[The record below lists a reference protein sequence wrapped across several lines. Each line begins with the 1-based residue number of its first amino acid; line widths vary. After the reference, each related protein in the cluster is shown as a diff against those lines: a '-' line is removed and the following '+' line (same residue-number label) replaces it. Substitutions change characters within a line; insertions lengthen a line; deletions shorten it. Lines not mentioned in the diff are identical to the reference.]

1 MVKSPS
7 PKCCQRC
14 FHLGGPKPIRV
25 IFQRLFDLVI
35 VVTILPSDS
44 AHHALLP
51 RCRRVLLTSL
61 GLALDMSFARSAA
74 PVRSVLRS
82 AVNQQSRTFTT
93 TNASGITTAAA
104 DDGAL
109 TSTVTVAIKAGS
121 RYESAPGVAHVL
133 KNYLFKSNQ
142 KRSALRLVREA
153 EFYGGVLS
161 TALTKEHLL
170 LTAEFLRGD
179 EDFFVEVLGDVLS
192 KSKFAAHEFNEEALP
207 QVQAEHAQAQSNPA
221 VLGYDSLL
229 QTAYR
234 QRSLG
239 HSLFA
244 SPASPVSHRQTVD
257 FAHAAFAK
265 NNIAV
270 LGSGIESN
278 KLSQLVSAHFG
289 DLAATASVSTT
300 AAKYF
305 GGEQRVAF
313 SAPHGAE
320 NTRAAHGHFFIG
332 FEGAGHKDA
341 SEAANL
347 AVLRSLLGGDSSV
360 KWSNGVSP
368 LSQIAESVSGAQA
381 HAFNLTFSDSG
392 VFGAHVSAPSASVQD
407 AASKVVQALK
417 NVAGG
422 LKDETI
428 QAAIAKAKFERA
440 SVLENRTASHELV
453 SAQLLDSANVVTL
466 DDTFAA
472 LEAVKANSLSTA
484 AEKLLKSKPTT
495 VAVGDVHLLPYA
507 DEVL

>member
-1 MVKSPS
+1 
-7 PKCCQRC
+7 
-14 FHLGGPKPIRV
+14 
-25 IFQRLFDLVI
+25 
-35 VVTILPSDS
+35 
-44 AHHALLP
+44 
-51 RCRRVLLTSL
+51 
-61 GLALDMSFARSAA
+61 MSFARSSA
-74 PVRSVLRS
+74 PVRSALRVAALPRQLAQRS
-82 AVNQQSRTFTT
+82 FTT
-93 TNASGITTAAA
+93 ANASGISTASA

-109 TSTVTVAIKAGS
+109 TSSVTVAVKAGS
-121 RYESAPGVAHVL
+121 RYETAPGVAHVL

-179 EDFFVEVLGDVLS
+179 EDFFVEVLGDVLT
-192 KSKFAAHEFNEEALP
+192 KSKFAAHEFNEEVLP
-207 QVQAEHAQAQSNPA
+207 QVQAEYAQAQSNPA
-221 VLGYDSLL
+221 VLGYDTLL

-244 SPASPVSHRQTVD
+244 SPSSPVTHRQTVD
-257 FAHAAFAK
+257 FAHASFAK

-270 LGSGIESN
+270 LGSGIDSA
-278 KLSQLVSAHFG
+278 KLNQLVSAHFG
-289 DLAATASVSTT
+289 ELAASASVSST

-313 SAPHGAE
+313 SAPHGLE
-320 NTRAAHGHFFIG
+320 NTRAAHGHFFIA
-332 FEGAGHKDA
+332 FEGAGHKHA
-341 SEAANL
+341 EAAANL
-347 AVLRSLLGGDSSV
+347 AVLRSLLGGESSV

-368 LSQIAESVSGAQA
+368 LSQIAESVQGAKA
-381 HAFNLTFSDSG
+381 SAFNLTFSDSG
-392 VFGAHVSAPSASVQD
+392 VFGAHISAPTASVQQ
-407 AASKVVQALK
+407 AASKVAQELK

-422 LKDETI
+422 LKEDVI
-428 QAAIAKAKFERA
+428 KAAIAKAKFERA

-453 SAQLLDSANVVTL
+453 SAQLLEGGKVATL
-466 DDTFAA
+466 EESFAA
-472 LEAVKANSLSTA
+472 LEGVKAGSLAKA

-495 VAVGDVHLLPYA
+495 VAVGDVHVLPYA

>member
-1 MVKSPS
+1 
-7 PKCCQRC
+7 
-14 FHLGGPKPIRV
+14 
-25 IFQRLFDLVI
+25 
-35 VVTILPSDS
+35 
-44 AHHALLP
+44 
-51 RCRRVLLTSL
+51 
-61 GLALDMSFARSAA
+61 MSFARSAA
-74 PVRSVLRS
+74 PVRSALRT
-82 AVNQQSRTFTT
+82 AANQQQQRAFTT
-93 TNASGITTAAA
+93 AKASGISTAAA

-109 TSTVTVAIKAGS
+109 TSTVTVAAKAGS
-121 RYESAPGVAHVL
+121 RYEPAPGVAHVL

-192 KSKFAAHEFNEEALP
+192 KSKFAAHEFNEEVLP
-207 QVQAEHAQAQSNPA
+207 QVQSEHAQAQSNPA

-239 HSLFA
+239 RSLFA

-265 NNIAV
+265 DNIAV
-270 LGSGIESN
+270 LGSGIDSA
-278 KLSQLVSAHFG
+278 KLSQLVDAHFG
-289 DLAATASVSTT
+289 DLAASASVKSS

-305 GGEQRVAF
+305 GGEQRIAF
-313 SAPHGAE
+313 AAPHGVE
-320 NTRAAHGHFFIG
+320 NTRAAHGHFFVA

-341 SEAANL
+341 AAAANL
-347 AVLRSLLGGDSSV
+347 AVLRALLGGESSV

-368 LSQIAESVSGAQA
+368 LSQIADKVMGAQA
-381 HAFNLTFSDSG
+381 NAFNLTFSDSG
-392 VFGAHVSAPSASVQD
+392 VFGAHVSAPTASVQQ
-407 AASKVVQALK
+407 AATHVAQALK

-428 QAAIAKAKFERA
+428 KAAIAKAKFERA

-453 SAQLLDSANVVTL
+453 SAQLLEAGNVATL
-466 DDTFAA
+466 EETFSA
-472 LEAVKANSLSTA
+472 LEGVKASSLSSA

-495 VAVGDVHLLPYA
+495 VAVGDVHQLPYA

>member
-1 MVKSPS
+1 
-7 PKCCQRC
+7 
-14 FHLGGPKPIRV
+14 
-25 IFQRLFDLVI
+25 
-35 VVTILPSDS
+35 
-44 AHHALLP
+44 
-51 RCRRVLLTSL
+51 
-61 GLALDMSFARSAA
+61 MSFARSAA
-74 PVRSVLRS
+74 PVRTALRT
-82 AVNQQSRTFTT
+82 AANQQRAFTT
-93 TNASGITTAAA
+93 ANAAGVKTAAA

-179 EDFFVEVLGDVLS
+179 EEFFVEVLGDVLS
-192 KSKFAAHEFNEEALP
+192 KSKFAAHEFNEEVLP
-207 QVQAEHAQAQSNPA
+207 QVQAEYAQAQSNPA

-244 SPASPVSHRQTVD
+244 SPASPITHRQTVD

-265 NNIAV
+265 DNIAV
-270 LGSGIESN
+270 LGSGIDSA
-278 KLSQLVSAHFG
+278 KLNQLVSAHFG
-289 DLAATASVSTT
+289 ELAASASVSSTP
-300 AAKYF
+300 AKYF

-313 SAPHGAE
+313 AAPHGAE
-320 NTRAAHGHFFIG
+320 NTRAAHGHFFVG

-341 SEAANL
+341 EASANL
-347 AVLRSLLGGDSSV
+347 AVLRALLGGESSV

-368 LSQIAESVSGAQA
+368 LSQIAESIPGARA
-381 HAFNLTFSDSG
+381 AAFNLTFSDSG
-392 VFGAHVSAPSASVQD
+392 VFGAHVSAPSASVQQ
-407 AASKVVQALK
+407 AASKVAQALK

-422 LKDETI
+422 LKEEAI
-428 QAAIAKAKFERA
+428 KAAVAKAKFERA
-440 SVLENRTASHELV
+440 TVLENRTAAHELV
-453 SAQLLDSANVVTL
+453 SAQLLEAGSVATL
-466 DDTFAA
+466 ENAFAA
-472 LEAVKANSLSTA
+472 LDAVKPASLSKV
-484 AEKLLKSKPTT
+484 AEKLLKSNPTT
-495 VAVGDVHLLPYA
+495 VAVGDVHKLPYA

>member
-1 MVKSPS
+1 
-7 PKCCQRC
+7 
-14 FHLGGPKPIRV
+14 
-25 IFQRLFDLVI
+25 
-35 VVTILPSDS
+35 
-44 AHHALLP
+44 
-51 RCRRVLLTSL
+51 
-61 GLALDMSFARSAA
+61 MSFARSAV
-74 PVRSVLRS
+74 PVRTALRT
-82 AVNQQSRTFTT
+82 AANQQRAFTT
-93 TNASGITTAAA
+93 ANAAGVKTAAA

-179 EDFFVEVLGDVLS
+179 EEFFVEVLGDVLS
-192 KSKFAAHEFNEEALP
+192 KSKFAAHEFNEEVLP
-207 QVQAEHAQAQSNPA
+207 QVQAEYAQAQSNPA

-244 SPASPVSHRQTVD
+244 SPASPITHRQTVD

-265 NNIAV
+265 DNIAV
-270 LGSGIESN
+270 LGSGIDSA
-278 KLSQLVSAHFG
+278 KLNQLVSAHFG
-289 DLAATASVSTT
+289 ELAASASVSSTP
-300 AAKYF
+300 AKYF

-313 SAPHGAE
+313 AAPHGAE
-320 NTRAAHGHFFIG
+320 NTRAAHGHFFVG

-341 SEAANL
+341 EASANL
-347 AVLRSLLGGDSSV
+347 AVLRALLGGESSV

-368 LSQIAESVSGAQA
+368 LSQIAESIPGARA
-381 HAFNLTFSDSG
+381 AAFNLTFSDSG
-392 VFGAHVSAPSASVQD
+392 VFGAHVSAPSASVQQ
-407 AASKVVQALK
+407 AASKVAQALK

-422 LKDETI
+422 LKEEAI
-428 QAAIAKAKFERA
+428 KAAVAKAKFERA
-440 SVLENRTASHELV
+440 TVLENRTAAHELV
-453 SAQLLDSANVVTL
+453 SAQLLEAGSVATL
-466 DDTFAA
+466 ENAFAA
-472 LEAVKANSLSTA
+472 LDAVKPASLSKV

-495 VAVGDVHLLPYA
+495 VAVGDVHKLPYA

>member
-1 MVKSPS
+1 
-7 PKCCQRC
+7 
-14 FHLGGPKPIRV
+14 
-25 IFQRLFDLVI
+25 
-35 VVTILPSDS
+35 
-44 AHHALLP
+44 
-51 RCRRVLLTSL
+51 
-61 GLALDMSFARSAA
+61 MSFARSAA
-74 PVRSVLRS
+74 PVRTALRT
-82 AVNQQSRTFTT
+82 AANQQRAFTT
-93 TNASGITTAAA
+93 ANAAGVKTAAA

-179 EDFFVEVLGDVLS
+179 EEFFVEALGDVLS
-192 KSKFAAHEFNEEALP
+192 KSKFAAHEFNEEVLP
-207 QVQAEHAQAQSNPA
+207 QVQAEYAQAQSNPA

-244 SPASPVSHRQTVD
+244 SPASPITHRQTVD

-265 NNIAV
+265 DNIAV
-270 LGSGIESN
+270 LGSGIDSA
-278 KLSQLVSAHFG
+278 KLNQLVSAHFG
-289 DLAATASVSTT
+289 ELAASASVSSTP
-300 AAKYF
+300 AKYF

-313 SAPHGAE
+313 AAPHGAE
-320 NTRAAHGHFFIG
+320 NTRAAHGHFFVG

-341 SEAANL
+341 EASANL
-347 AVLRSLLGGDSSV
+347 AVLRALLGGESSV

-368 LSQIAESVSGAQA
+368 LSQIAESIPGARA
-381 HAFNLTFSDSG
+381 AAFNLTFSDSG
-392 VFGAHVSAPSASVQD
+392 VFGAHVSAPSASVQQ
-407 AASKVVQALK
+407 AASKVAQALK

-422 LKDETI
+422 LKEEAI
-428 QAAIAKAKFERA
+428 KAAVAKAKFERA
-440 SVLENRTASHELV
+440 TVLENRTAAHELV
-453 SAQLLDSANVVTL
+453 SAQLLEAGSVATL
-466 DDTFAA
+466 ENAFAA
-472 LEAVKANSLSTA
+472 LDAVKPASLSKV

-495 VAVGDVHLLPYA
+495 VAVGDVHKLPYA

>member
-1 MVKSPS
+1 M
-7 PKCCQRC
+7 
-14 FHLGGPKPIRV
+14 
-25 IFQRLFDLVI
+25 
-35 VVTILPSDS
+35 
-44 AHHALLP
+44 
-51 RCRRVLLTSL
+51 SL
-61 GLALDMSFARSAA
+61 ARSAA
-74 PVRSVLRS
+74 PVRSALRT
-82 AVNQQSRTFTT
+82 AAAAQRRTFTT
-93 TNASGITTAAA
+93 ANASGVSTAAA

-179 EDFFVEVLGDVLS
+179 EDFFVEVLGDVLT
-192 KSKFAAHEFNEEALP
+192 KSKFAAHEFNEEVLP
-207 QVQAEHAQAQSNPA
+207 QVQSEYAQALANPA
-221 VLGYDSLL
+221 VLGYDNLL

-234 QRSLG
+234 QRALG

-244 SPASPVSHRQTVD
+244 SPSSPVSHRQVVD

-270 LGSGIESN
+270 LGTGIDSG
-278 KLSQLVSAHFG
+278 KLSQLVSSHFG
-289 DLAATASVSTT
+289 ELSASASVSSP
-300 AAKYF
+300 ASKYF

-320 NTRAAHGHFFIG
+320 NTRAAHGHFFIA

-341 SEAANL
+341 SASANL
-347 AVLRSLLGGDSSV
+347 AVLRSLLGGESSV

-368 LSQIAESVSGAQA
+368 LSQIAESVAGAQA
-381 HAFNLTFSDSG
+381 NAFNLTFSDSG
-392 VFGAHVSAPSASVQD
+392 VFGAHVSAPNASVQQ
-407 AASKVVQALK
+407 AAAKVAQALK

-422 LKDETI
+422 LKEETI
-428 QAAIAKAKFERA
+428 QAAVAKAKFERA
-440 SVLENRTASHELV
+440 TVLENRTASHELV
-453 SAQLLDSANVVTL
+453 SAQLLEAGKVATL
-466 DDTFAA
+466 EESFAA
-472 LEAVKANSLSTA
+472 LEGVKANSLA
-484 AEKLLKSKPTT
+484 KIAEKLLKSKPTT
-495 VAVGDVHLLPYA
+495 VAVGDVHVLPYA

>member
-1 MVKSPS
+1 
-7 PKCCQRC
+7 
-14 FHLGGPKPIRV
+14 
-25 IFQRLFDLVI
+25 
-35 VVTILPSDS
+35 
-44 AHHALLP
+44 
-51 RCRRVLLTSL
+51 
-61 GLALDMSFARSAA
+61 MSFARSAA
-74 PVRSVLRS
+74 PVRTALRT
-82 AVNQQSRTFTT
+82 AANQQRAFTT
-93 TNASGITTAAA
+93 ANAAGVKTAAA

-179 EDFFVEVLGDVLS
+179 EEFFVEVLGDVLS
-192 KSKFAAHEFNEEALP
+192 KSKFAAHEFNEEVLP
-207 QVQAEHAQAQSNPA
+207 QVQAEYAQAQSNPA

-244 SPASPVSHRQTVD
+244 SPASPITHRQTVD

-265 NNIAV
+265 DNIAV
-270 LGSGIESN
+270 LGSGIDSA
-278 KLSQLVSAHFG
+278 KLNQLVSAHFG
-289 DLAATASVSTT
+289 ELAASASVSSTP
-300 AAKYF
+300 AKYF

-313 SAPHGAE
+313 AAPHGAE
-320 NTRAAHGHFFIG
+320 NTRAAHGHFFVG

-341 SEAANL
+341 EASANL
-347 AVLRSLLGGDSSV
+347 AVLRALLGGESSV

-368 LSQIAESVSGAQA
+368 LSQIAESIPGARA
-381 HAFNLTFSDSG
+381 AAFNLTFSDSG
-392 VFGAHVSAPSASVQD
+392 VFGAHVSAPSASVQQ
-407 AASKVVQALK
+407 AASKVAQALK

-422 LKDETI
+422 LKEEAI
-428 QAAIAKAKFERA
+428 KAAVAKAKFERA
-440 SVLENRTASHELV
+440 TVLENRTAAHELV
-453 SAQLLDSANVVTL
+453 SAQLLEAGSVATL
-466 DDTFAA
+466 ENAFAA
-472 LEAVKANSLSTA
+472 LDAVKPASLSKV

-495 VAVGDVHLLPYA
+495 VAVGDVHKLPYA

>member
-1 MVKSPS
+1 
-7 PKCCQRC
+7 
-14 FHLGGPKPIRV
+14 
-25 IFQRLFDLVI
+25 
-35 VVTILPSDS
+35 
-44 AHHALLP
+44 
-51 RCRRVLLTSL
+51 
-61 GLALDMSFARSAA
+61 MSFARSAA
-74 PVRSVLRS
+74 PVRTALRT
-82 AVNQQSRTFTT
+82 AAHQQRAFTT
-93 TNASGITTAAA
+93 ANAAGVKTAAA

-179 EDFFVEVLGDVLS
+179 EEFFVEVLGDVLS
-192 KSKFAAHEFNEEALP
+192 KSKFAAHEFNEEVLP
-207 QVQAEHAQAQSNPA
+207 QVQAEYAQAQSNPA

-244 SPASPVSHRQTVD
+244 SPASPITHRQTVD

-265 NNIAV
+265 DNIAV
-270 LGSGIESN
+270 LGSGIDSA

-289 DLAATASVSTT
+289 ELAASASVSSTP
-300 AAKYF
+300 AKYF

-313 SAPHGAE
+313 AAPHGAE
-320 NTRAAHGHFFIG
+320 NTRAAHGHFFVG

-341 SEAANL
+341 EASANL
-347 AVLRSLLGGDSSV
+347 AVLRALLGGESSV

-368 LSQIAESVSGAQA
+368 LSQIAESIPGARA
-381 HAFNLTFSDSG
+381 AAFNLTFSDSG
-392 VFGAHVSAPSASVQD
+392 VFGAHVSAPSASVQQ
-407 AASKVVQALK
+407 AASKVAQAIK

-422 LKDETI
+422 LKEEAI
-428 QAAIAKAKFERA
+428 KAAVAKAKFERA
-440 SVLENRTASHELV
+440 TVLENRTAAHELV
-453 SAQLLDSANVVTL
+453 SAQLLEAGSVATL
-466 DDTFAA
+466 ENAFAA
-472 LEAVKANSLSTA
+472 LDAVKPASLSKV

-495 VAVGDVHLLPYA
+495 VAVGDVHKLPYA